1 MQSLRLRRC
10 GRQRALSLG
19 RSRGSLCRRSLELE
33 GKLRLGELRWRLSDD
48 LDAGGEGALLVDA
61 AEAAKVGR
69 GVARRQGVLA
79 ESGRLGREHA
89 GRHRNTSHARR
100 SWETRGVGSR
110 LRAKL
115 CKVEIGAGAVTNIH
129 GLVQAALGVVAVED
143 DAVEQDA
150 DDLKDDFDD
159 DADEGPVLQAAHQ
172 GVLDLVGEDL
182 RSGVLHAGPSPHV
195 FVVAVAFRVG
205 EDGGGK
211 NPENKTDNELER
223 RC

>member
-10 GRQRALSLG
+10 GRQRALGLG
-19 RSRGSLCRRSLELE
+19 RGRGSLCRRSLELE
-33 GKLRLGELRWRLSDD
+33 GKLRLGELRRRLGDD
-48 LDAGGEGALLVDA
+48 LDAWGKGALLVDA

-79 ESGRLGREHA
+79 KSGRLGREHA
-89 GRHRNTSHARR
+89 GRHGDTSHAGGSR
-100 SWETRGVGSR
+100 ETRGVGSR

-115 CKVEIGAGAVTNIH
+115 CEVEIGAGAVTNIH

-150 DDLKDDFDD
+150 DDLEDDFDD
-159 DADEGPVLQAAHQ
+159 DADEGPVLQAAHER
-172 GVLDLVGEDL
+172 VLDLVGEDF

-195 FVVAVAFRVG
+195 LVLAVAFRVG
-205 EDGGGK
+205 EDGGGE
-211 NPENKTDNELER
+211 NPEDETDDELDM